1 LKVFNLTSKEEEP
14 MAEKDFDLKG
24 ALEYAIHAEIQANEF
39 YKVWADN
46 VTSQLTKKEL
56 LELADWEDS
65 HRASLEKYYREAIG
79 EPFKRNPNIVVDP
92 ALQVQADEFKNY
104 YSTLRVAAAAY
115 LSEMKA
121 ADLYEKLQSK
131 VTEESAK
138 KMFKEL
144 AEMERSHMDYALKR
158 YNELRGELEGK
169 LML

>member
-1 LKVFNLTSKEEEP
+1 
-14 MAEKDFDLKG
+14 M
-24 ALEYAIHAEIQANEF
+24 
-39 YKVWADN
+39 
-46 VTSQLTKKEL
+46 
-56 LELADWEDS
+56 
-65 HRASLEKYYREAIG
+65 
-79 EPFKRNPNIVVDP
+79 DP

-131 VTEESAK
+131 VTEEGAK